1 MKYNDDDPPKV
12 EGVDGKLR
20 VKVNDQFLGGEEVEI
35 DADLVVLVTGM
46 VPRENRDLVDVLKLP
61 VGVDGFFN
69 EIHPKLR
76 PVETVVD
83 GELIAG
89 TAQGPKTLPES
100 VASALSAA
108 AKAAALLKKGY
119 VDLEPF
125 IAQIDTERCVWCG
138 ACMEACPYGAVE
150 KTSVKGKE
158 TASILPSLCKGEG
171 ACVPVCPEDAIEIA
185 GYTDAQAKVIIDALA
200 KEAAVPVK

>member
-1 MKYNDDDPPKV
+1 
-12 EGVDGKLR
+12 
-20 VKVNDQFLGGEEVEI
+20 
-35 DADLVVLVTGM
+35 
-46 VPRENRDLVDVLKLP
+46 
-61 VGVDGFFN
+61 
-69 EIHPKLR
+69 
-76 PVETVVD
+76 VVD

-125 IAQIDTERCVWCG
+125 IAKIDIERCVWCG

-150 KTSVKGKE
+150 KTSVEGKE
-158 TASILPSLCKGEG
+158 VAGILPSLCKGEG
-171 ACVPVCPEDAIEIA
+171 ACIPVCPEDAIEIA
-185 GYTDAQAKVIIDALA
+185 GYTDAQVKVMIDALA